1 MRNRLLIILF
11 FCLLFFL
18 PFIVVAQQTVTIVTG
33 KVIDGATG
41 KPLAG
46 ISIVFDGTHSG
57 SVAGQDGKF
66 NLNTGDSSLSR
77 VTFSTMGYQ
86 PVTKTIQP
94 GQVNELVVRLYSS
107 RTQLKEVSITS
118 KKGKRYQNKGNPAVE
133 LIQQVID
140 HKEQNRMESA
150 DYLQYD
156 QYERMSLSLYNL
168 PPKLLN
174 SRLFSKYKFMLDT
187 TSIINGK
194 KQTSLPGYF
203 TEKISRH
210 YYRKKPEKSIQ
221 VMEAEKGINVIKFID
236 TAGVDIYVNRLY
248 GNNIDIYENNIFI
261 LTNQFLSPIAD
272 HAPNYYKF
280 FITDTLQTTAGKLV
294 EISFTPRN
302 KGDLLFEGKLIVT
315 LDGRYAV
322 TACELNVNKEININ
336 FIRSLRVRLD
346 FEPYTGGRYELVKS
360 DVQANFGLLRNKSIG
375 LIGERTINYSNYQLN
390 SPLPDEF
397 YRGKSLQTAINPEQ
411 ADTGYWNHHRTDT
424 LTHQQAG
431 AYTRIGQLV
440 QMRSFKIASW
450 IAGTVVTHF
459 ADVGPV
465 QVGPVGSLIS
475 YDTQEGARFQ
485 LGGRTTPKFN
495 SSFYLDGYTAYGTS
509 DRQFKYDLS
518 TIFSFNKTAPYRFP
532 NDYIKVTHSY
542 DVDIPGQS
550 VLNNSQAALSSFQ
563 SGTTDYWLYDRISS
577 VTYVKD
583 FENHFSYN
591 LTFRTWNQQP
601 AGTLV
606 FRRNDPLGTVVPDL
620 TTNQISLGLRYAP
633 HEQIIQGSQ
642 DRTTIHS
649 KYPILNLQVT
659 QGFTSYQ
666 YTNITANIY
675 KRFYLSQLGFAD
687 VTLLG
692 NMLVG
697 KVPFPLLN
705 ISPANQSIAYD
716 PNAYNKMYY
725 LEFVSDHY
733 IGINFTQSFNGFFL
747 NKIPLI
753 DHLKWREYLSFKA
766 LYGGLRKENNPLYTA
781 NLYQFPAAANGAN
794 GTYALGNTP
803 YLEAGAGIGNIFK
816 IMRVDLIRR
825 FNYLDHPG
833 ISPYGVKLSF
843 NIDL

>member
-11 FCLLFFL
+11 FLPFFL
-18 PFIVVAQQTVTIVTG
+18 PFIVVAQQTITIVRG
-33 KVIDGATG
+33 RVIDGKTG
-41 KPLAG
+41 QPLASV
-46 ISIVFDGTHSG
+46 SIVFDGTHSG
-57 SVAGQDGKF
+57 ISTDQDGKF
-66 NLNTGDSSLSR
+66 NLSADGSFSR

-86 PVTKTIQP
+86 AITKTVQP
-94 GQVNELVVRLYSS
+94 GQVNEIVVKLYGS

-118 KKGKRYQNKGNPAVE
+118 GKGKRYRNKGNPAVD

-140 HKEQNRMESA
+140 HKEQNRMESS

-156 QYERMSLSLYNL
+156 QYERMNLSLYNL
-168 PPKLLN
+168 PKKLLD

-187 TSIINGK
+187 TSVIDGK
-194 KQTSLPGYF
+194 RQTSLPGYF
-203 TEKISRH
+203 SEKLSRH

-221 VMEAEKGINVIKFID
+221 VVEAEKGINVIKFID
-236 TAGVDIYVNRLY
+236 TAGVEIYINRLY
-248 GNNIDIYENNIFI
+248 GNTIDIYENNIFI
-261 LTNQFLSPIAD
+261 ITNQFLSPIAD

-280 FITDTLQTTAGKLV
+280 FITDTLQTTTGKLV
-294 EISFTPRN
+294 EISFVPRN
-302 KGDLLFEGKLIVT
+302 KGDLLFEGKLLVT

-322 TACELNVNKEININ
+322 TACELNVNKQININ
-336 FIRSLRVRLD
+336 FIRSLRVRLN
-346 FEPYTGGRYELVKS
+346 FEPYTGGRYELIKS

-375 LIGERTINYSNYQLN
+375 VAGERTVNYSNYQLN
-390 SPLPDEF
+390 SPRPDEF
-397 YRGKSLQTAINPEQ
+397 YQGKSMQTAVNPEQ

-431 AYTRIGQLV
+431 AYTRIGRLE

-450 IAGTVVTHF
+450 IAGTFATDF
-459 ADVGPV
+459 ADIGPV
-465 QVGPVGSLIS
+465 QVGPVGSLFS
-475 YDTQEGARFQ
+475 YNTQEGTRFQ

-495 SSFYLDGYTAYGTS
+495 PSFYLDGYAAYGTK
-509 DRQFKYDLS
+509 DRQLKYNLS

-532 NDYIKVTHSY
+532 NDYLKLTYSY
-542 DVDIPGQS
+542 DVDIPGQNA
-550 VLNNSQAALSSFQ
+550 LNNSQAALSSFQ
-563 SGTTDYWLYDRISS
+563 SGATNYWLYDRISS

-591 LTFRTWNQQP
+591 LSFRNWNQRP

-606 FRRNDPLGTVVPDL
+606 FQRNDALQTVVPDL

-633 HEQIIQGSQ
+633 HEQIIQGAQ

-649 KYPILNLQVT
+649 PYPILNLQVT
-659 QGFTSYQ
+659 QGFTSYN

-675 KRFYLSQLGFAD
+675 KRFYLSQLGFTD

-692 NMLVG
+692 NMLAG

-705 ISPANQSIAYD
+705 IAPANQSIAYD
-716 PNAYNKMYY
+716 PDAYNKMYY

-753 DHLKWREYLSFKA
+753 EHLKWREYLSFKA
-766 LYGGLRKENNPLYTA
+766 LYGGLRKENNPLYTT

-803 YLEAGAGIGNIFK
+803 YIEAGAGIGNIFK
-816 IMRVDLIRR
+816 IMRIDLIRR
-825 FNYLDHPG
+825 FNYLDHPNV
-833 ISPYGVKLSF
+833 SPYSIKLSF